1 MKGPEVAIKAG
12 RENKQSQNKEEE
24 QIQVDR
30 VHSEGRINPPR
41 ADCVGLIFALMLRL
55 RWPMNLPGSVALCN
69 RIQFGSL

>member
-30 VHSEGRINPPR
+30 VHSEGRIEPPSS
-41 ADCVGLIFALMLRL
+41 RL
-55 RWPMNLPGSVALCN
+55 CWSDICFNAQVEVAN
-69 RIQFGSL
+69 EPTRFNGSL